1 MFKILT
7 NFLVL
12 LFLNSPTAQAR
23 DFYDILGISSGAS
36 KRQIKKAFRKL
47 SLKYHPDKCTDEDD
61 CKEKFTN
68 INAAYE
74 CLSDDTKREAYD
86 SVGRDEERFKKWEK
100 QGGGGGG
107 FDPFANFFGF
117 GRKRGNDD
125 QPKTGS
131 TRMIL
136 YVDLTT
142 LYVGDFIEIRYYR
155 DVLCQ
160 RVDECEI
167 NDDGCARAGV
177 RKSTR
182 RIGPGFV
189 QQVEDNDSRC
199 VARGKRYKEK
209 CRACPDGPTVED
221 VIPVTVD
228 ILPGM
233 NDGQELQFEELGDES
248 IGHIPGDLL
257 VVLRQ
262 TPHPHFVRDGD
273 NLKLRLG
280 IDLADALVGFEKT
293 IKHVDGH
300 DVVIKSNEVID
311 CDYVKVIKSEGM
323 PTERGGFGDL
333 IVFFEIEFPSTK
345 FSNQQK
351 QRLRNILKN

>member
-1 MFKILT
+1 MSKILI
-7 NFLVL
+7 NFLAL
-12 LFLNSPTAQAR
+12 LFLTLPPAQAR
-23 DFYDILGISSGAS
+23 DFYDILGVSSGAS

-47 SLKYHPDKCTDEDD
+47 SLKYHPDKCDDEGK
-61 CKEKFTN
+61 CKEKFTDV
-68 INAAYE
+68 NAAYE
-74 CLSDDTKREAYD
+74 CLSDDKKREAYD
-86 SVGRDEERFKKWEK
+86 SVGRDEEQFKKLEK
-100 QGGGGGG
+100 QGQGGGG
-107 FDPFANFFGF
+107 FWPFPDIF
-117 GRKRGNDD
+117 GRKRGSDD
-125 QPKTGS
+125 QMSKAGNS
-131 TRMIL
+131 KMIL

-155 DVLCQ
+155 NVLCQ

-167 NDDGCARAGV
+167 NDDGCARAGI
-177 RKSTR
+177 RKSSR
-182 RIGPGFV
+182 RIGPGFL
-189 QQVEDNDSRC
+189 QQIEENDSRC

-209 CRACPDGPTVED
+209 CRACPDGPTVAD

-233 NDGQELQFEELGDES
+233 KDGQELKFEELADES
-248 IGHIPGDLL
+248 VGHLPGDLL

-262 TPHPHFVRDGD
+262 VPHPHFTRDGN
-273 NLKLRLG
+273 NLKLRLR
-280 IDLADALVGFEKT
+280 IDLAEALVGFETT

-300 DVVIKSNEVID
+300 DVVIKSNDVID
-311 CDYVKVIKSEGM
+311 CYYVKVIKREGM

-333 IVFFEIEFPSTK
+333 IVSFEIEFPSKK